1 MNHTASCHSGA
12 HSAFGRRVLGGAI
25 TASLA
30 LGCGLLG
37 GCDEPSSPRGAVQRA
52 AVALLSKDDAALR
65 SSLSGSALRRF
76 SEHEGVQALEHALR
90 GRDLEL
96 APAKLRYR
104 DEHVAGFDR
113 LRVYSVAVQEK
124 AGGQVALEAMVLCQV
139 HWISRDGYAYRD
151 PLPVQPR
158 ELHRLT
164 EGYTPVESCRISDVK
179 LGGEAPPS
187 DPALCQGEP
196 PPAGEFDRS
205 AGCSQRSIG

>member
-1 MNHTASCHSGA
+1 MNHTVSCYSGA
-12 HSAFGRRVLGGAI
+12 HSAFGRRVIGGAI

-30 LGCGLLG
+30 LGCGLLS
-37 GCDEPSSPRGAVQRA
+37 GCDEPSSPRSAVQRA
-52 AVALLSKDDAALR
+52 AIALLAKDDAALR

-104 DEHVAGFDR
+104 DEPVAGFDR

-124 AGGQVALEAMVLCQV
+124 AGGQVALEALVLCQV

-151 PLPVQPR
+151 PVPKRPR
-158 ELHRLT
+158 ELMRLT

-205 AGCSQRSIG
+205 GGCEQRSIG